1 MNLKYYLRGL
11 GVGIVVTSLI
21 LGIGLGSRKE
31 TLSNEEIKERAR
43 ELGMVEESI
52 TVAEAAAQKEEEAQ
66 EAEVTVAPVPEE
78 NAESDAEPIVN
89 AEPEVSSEPAVST
102 GAEPE
107 VSSEPAVS
115 TGVAPEVSSE
125 PAVSTGAAPEAS
137 EKPNVSAASEPAA
150 STAPEAGATPEA
162 GVKPGADEAEEDSGT
177 APEKEIVD
185 ITINPGE
192 GSYVISQKLEQS
204 GLIDDAAEYDA
215 YLCDNGYHTKLR
227 AGVHKIPMGSTRE
240 EIAKLLCR

>member
-43 ELGMVEESI
+43 TLGMVEESI

-66 EAEVTVAPVPEE
+66 EKVTADPVPEE
-78 NAESDAEPIVN
+78 NAEGDAETIVS
-89 AEPEVSSEPAVST
+89 AEPEVSSEPAVS
-102 GAEPE
+102 
-107 VSSEPAVS
+107 VS
-115 TGVAPEVSSE
+115 
-125 PAVSTGAAPEAS
+125 AAPETS
-137 EKPNVSAASEPAA
+137 EEPKVSAASEPAA
-150 STAPEAGATPEA
+150 SAAPEAGATPEA
-162 GVKPGADEAEEDSGT
+162 GVKPVADEAEEDSGT
-177 APEKEIVD
+177 APAKEIVD

-204 GLIDDAAEYDA
+204 GLIDDATEYDA

>member
-66 EAEVTVAPVPEE
+66 EAEATVAPVPEE

-102 GAEPE
+102 GA
-107 VSSEPAVS
+107 
-115 TGVAPEVSSE
+115 
-125 PAVSTGAAPEAS
+125 APEAS

-150 STAPEAGATPEA
+150 STAAEAGATPEA
-162 GVKPGADEAEEDSGT
+162 GVKPVADEAEEDSGT

>member
-102 GAEPE
+102 GAAPG
-107 VSSEPAVS
+107 VSSEPTMS
-115 TGVAPEVSSE
+115 TGAEPEVSSE

-137 EKPNVSAASEPAA
+137 EKPNVSAASESAA
-150 STAPEAGATPEA
+150 SAVPEAGATPEA
-162 GVKPGADEAEEDSGT
+162 GVKPVADEAEEDSGT

>member
-43 ELGMVEESI
+43 TLGMVEESI

-66 EAEVTVAPVPEE
+66 EKVTADPVPEE
-78 NAESDAEPIVN
+78 NAEGDAEMIVS
-89 AEPEVSSEPAVST
+89 AEPEVSSEPAVSVSASPET
-102 GAEPE
+102 SEEP
-107 VSSEPAVS
+107 
-115 TGVAPEVSSE
+115 
-125 PAVSTGAAPEAS
+125 
-137 EKPNVSAASEPAA
+137 KVSAASEPEASEEPNASAA
-150 STAPEAGATPEA
+150 SEPEASAEPEAGAAPEA
-162 GVKPGADEAEEDSGT
+162 GVKPVADEAEEDSGT
-177 APEKEIVD
+177 APAKEIVD

-204 GLIDDAAEYDA
+204 GLVDDATEYDA

>member
-11 GVGIVVTSLI
+11 GVGIAVTSLI

-43 ELGMVEESI
+43 ALGMVEEPV
-52 TVAEAAAQKEEEAQ
+52 TVAEAAAQQEEEAQ
-66 EAEVTVAPVPEE
+66 EAEATVTTVPEE
-78 NAESDAEPIVN
+78 NAEGDAETIVS
-89 AEPEVSSEPAVST
+89 AEPEVSSEPAVS
-102 GAEPE
+102 
-107 VSSEPAVS
+107 VS
-115 TGVAPEVSSE
+115 
-125 PAVSTGAAPEAS
+125 AAPEAS
-137 EKPNVSAASEPAA
+137 EEPKVSAASEPEASEEPNASAA
-150 STAPEAGATPEA
+150 SELEASAEPEAGATPEA
-162 GVKPGADEAEEDSGT
+162 GVKPVANEAEEDSGT
-177 APEKEIVD
+177 APAKEIVD

-192 GSYVISQKLEQS
+192 GSYTISSKLEQS
-204 GLIDDAAEYDA
+204 GLIDDASEYDA

>member
-43 ELGMVEESI
+43 TLGMVEESI

-66 EAEVTVAPVPEE
+66 EKVTADPVPEE
-78 NAESDAEPIVN
+78 NAEGDAETIVS
-89 AEPEVSSEPAVST
+89 AEPEVSSEPAVS
-102 GAEPE
+102 
-107 VSSEPAVS
+107 VSA
-115 TGVAPEVSSE
+115 APETSEEPKVSAASE
-125 PAVSTGAAPEAS
+125 PEAS
-137 EKPNVSAASEPAA
+137 EEPNASAASEPAA

-162 GVKPGADEAEEDSGT
+162 GVKPVANEAEEDSGT
-177 APEKEIVD
+177 APAKEIVD

-204 GLIDDAAEYDA
+204 GLIDDATEYDA

>member
-1 MNLKYYLRGL
+1 M
-11 GVGIVVTSLI
+11 
-21 LGIGLGSRKE
+21 
-31 TLSNEEIKERAR
+31 
-43 ELGMVEESI
+43 
-52 TVAEAAAQKEEEAQ
+52 
-66 EAEVTVAPVPEE
+66 
-78 NAESDAEPIVN
+78 
-89 AEPEVSSEPAVST
+89 ST
-102 GAEPE
+102 GA
-107 VSSEPAVS
+107 
-115 TGVAPEVSSE
+115 APGVSSE

-137 EKPNVSAASEPAA
+137 EKPNVSAASKPAA
-150 STAPEAGATPEA
+150 STAAEAGATPEA
-162 GVKPGADEAEEDSGT
+162 GVKPVADEAEEDNGT

-215 YLCDNGYHTKLR
+215 YLCDNGFHTKLR

>member
-78 NAESDAEPIVN
+78 NAEGDAETIVS
-89 AEPEVSSEPAVST
+89 AEPEVSSEPAVS
-102 GAEPE
+102 
-107 VSSEPAVS
+107 VS
-115 TGVAPEVSSE
+115 
-125 PAVSTGAAPEAS
+125 AAPEAS
-137 EKPNVSAASEPAA
+137 EEPKVSAALEPEASEEPNVSAASEPAA
-150 STAPEAGATPEA
+150 S
-162 GVKPGADEAEEDSGT
+162 T

-215 YLCDNGYHTKLR
+215 YLCDNGFHTKLR

>member
-11 GVGIVVTSLI
+11 GVGIIVTSLI

-43 ELGMVEESI
+43 ALGMVEEPV
-52 TVAEAAAQKEEEAQ
+52 TVAEAATQQEQEMQ
-66 EAEVTVAPVPEE
+66 EAETDADPELKDDT
-78 NAESDAEPIVN
+78 ADKAD
-89 AEPEVSSEPAVST
+89 AEPEVSSEPTMSASAEPETSAEPAVDAAEPT
-102 GAEPE
+102 PGAEPTA
-107 VSSEPAVS
+107 SAI
-115 TGVAPEVSSE
+115 PEVSALPEAS
-125 PAVSTGAAPEAS
+125 AAPEAG
-137 EKPNVSAASEPAA
+137 
-150 STAPEAGATPEA
+150 T
-162 GVKPGADEAEEDSGT
+162 GT
-177 APEKEIVD
+177 AAETKEIVD

-192 GSYVISQKLEQS
+192 GSYAISSKLEQS

-240 EIAKLLCR
+240 EIAKLLCQ

>member
-78 NAESDAEPIVN
+78 NAESDAEPIVS
-89 AEPEVSSEPAVST
+89 AE
-102 GAEPE
+102 
-107 VSSEPAVS
+107 
-115 TGVAPEVSSE
+115 PEVSSE

-137 EKPNVSAASEPAA
+137 EEPNVSAASEPAA

-162 GVKPGADEAEEDSGT
+162 GVKPVADEAEEDNGT

-215 YLCDNGYHTKLR
+215 YLCDNGFHTKLR

>member
-102 GAEPE
+102 GA
-107 VSSEPAVS
+107 
-115 TGVAPEVSSE
+115 APETSE
-125 PAVSTGAAPEAS
+125 E
-137 EKPNVSAASEPAA
+137 PNVSAASEPAA

-162 GVKPGADEAEEDSGT
+162 GVKPVADEAEEDSGI

>member
-43 ELGMVEESI
+43 TLGMVEESI

-66 EAEVTVAPVPEE
+66 EKVTADPVPEE
-78 NAESDAEPIVN
+78 NAEGDAETIVS
-89 AEPEVSSEPAVST
+89 AEPEVSSEPAVS
-102 GAEPE
+102 
-107 VSSEPAVS
+107 VSA
-115 TGVAPEVSSE
+115 APETSEEPKVSAASE
-125 PAVSTGAAPEAS
+125 PEAS
-137 EKPNVSAASEPAA
+137 EEPNASAASEPAA

-162 GVKPGADEAEEDSGT
+162 GVKPVANEAEEDSGT
-177 APEKEIVD
+177 APAKEIVD

-204 GLIDDAAEYDA
+204 GLVDDATEYDA

>member
-43 ELGMVEESI
+43 ALGMVEESI
-52 TVAEAAAQKEEEAQ
+52 TVAEAAAQQEEEAQ
-66 EAEVTVAPVPEE
+66 EADAIDDPQPGEDTLGEA
-78 NAESDAEPIVN
+78 DAEPVVSE
-89 AEPEVSSEPAVST
+89 EPDRSVSSEAI
-102 GAEPE
+102 
-107 VSSEPAVS
+107 SEPTADVS
-115 TGVAPEVSSE
+115 AS
-125 PAVSTGAAPEAS
+125 PEAS
-137 EKPNVSAASEPAA
+137 AEPTVSASASPEASVEPTVSASASPKA
-150 STAPEAGATPEA
+150 STEPTPSTSPEASATPKTGSETA
-162 GVKPGADEAEEDSGT
+162 ADS
-177 APEKEIVD
+177 KEIVD

-192 GSYVISQKLEQS
+192 GSYAISRKLEQS
-204 GLIDDAAEYDA
+204 GLIDDASEYDA

-240 EIAKLLCR
+240 EIAKLLCQ

>member
-43 ELGMVEESI
+43 ALGMVEEPV
-52 TVAEAAAQKEEEAQ
+52 TVAEAAAQQEEEAQ
-66 EAEVTVAPVPEE
+66 EAEATVTTVPEE
-78 NAESDAEPIVN
+78 NAEGDAETIVS
-89 AEPEVSSEPAVST
+89 AETEVSSEPAVST
-102 GAEPE
+102 GT
-107 VSSEPAVS
+107 S
-115 TGVAPEVSSE
+115 
-125 PAVSTGAAPEAS
+125 PEAS
-137 EKPNVSAASEPAA
+137 EEPKVSAASEPEASEEPNASAASEPAA
-150 STAPEAGATPEA
+150 STAPEAGAAPEA
-162 GVKPGADEAEEDSGT
+162 GVKPVANEAEEDSGT
-177 APEKEIVD
+177 APTKEIVD

-192 GSYVISQKLEQS
+192 GSYTISSKLEQS
-204 GLIDDAAEYDA
+204 GLIDDASEYDA

>member
-66 EAEVTVAPVPEE
+66 EAEVAPVPEE
-78 NAESDAEPIVN
+78 NAESDAEPVVS
-89 AEPEVSSEPAVST
+89 AE
-102 GAEPE
+102 
-107 VSSEPAVS
+107 
-115 TGVAPEVSSE
+115 PEVSSE

-150 STAPEAGATPEA
+150 STAAEAGATPEA
-162 GVKPGADEAEEDSGT
+162 GVKPVADEAEEDNGT

-215 YLCDNGYHTKLR
+215 YLCDNGFHTKLR

>member
-43 ELGMVEESI
+43 TLGMVEESI

-66 EAEVTVAPVPEE
+66 EKVTADPVPEE
-78 NAESDAEPIVN
+78 NAEGDAETIVS
-89 AEPEVSSEPAVST
+89 AEPEVSSEPAVS
-102 GAEPE
+102 
-107 VSSEPAVS
+107 VS
-115 TGVAPEVSSE
+115 
-125 PAVSTGAAPEAS
+125 AAPETS
-137 EKPNVSAASEPAA
+137 EEPKVSAASEPAA
-150 STAPEAGATPEA
+150 SAAPEAGATPEA
-162 GVKPGADEAEEDSGT
+162 GVKPVADEAEEDSGT
-177 APEKEIVD
+177 APAKEIVD

-204 GLIDDAAEYDA
+204 GLVDDAAEYDA

>member
-43 ELGMVEESI
+43 ALGMVEEPV
-52 TVAEAAAQKEEEAQ
+52 TVAEAAAQQEEEAQ
-66 EAEVTVAPVPEE
+66 EAEATVTTVPEE
-78 NAESDAEPIVN
+78 NAEGDAETIVS
-89 AEPEVSSEPAVST
+89 AETEVSSEPAVST
-102 GAEPE
+102 GT
-107 VSSEPAVS
+107 S
-115 TGVAPEVSSE
+115 
-125 PAVSTGAAPEAS
+125 PEAS
-137 EKPNVSAASEPAA
+137 EEPKVSAASEPEASEEPNASAASEPAA
-150 STAPEAGATPEA
+150 STAPEAGAAPEA
-162 GVKPGADEAEEDSGT
+162 GVKPVANEAEEDSGT
-177 APEKEIVD
+177 APTKEIVD

-204 GLIDDAAEYDA
+204 GLVDDATEYDA

>member
-102 GAEPE
+102 GA
-107 VSSEPAVS
+107 
-115 TGVAPEVSSE
+115 APETSE
-125 PAVSTGAAPEAS
+125 ES
-137 EKPNVSAASEPAA
+137 NVSAASEPAA

-162 GVKPGADEAEEDSGT
+162 GVKPVADEAEEDSGT

>member
-1 MNLKYYLRGL
+1 MKYYLRGL

-43 ELGMVEESI
+43 ALGMVEEPV
-52 TVAEAAAQKEEEAQ
+52 TVAEAATQQEEETADD
-66 EAEVTVAPVPEE
+66 PELE
-78 NAESDAEPIVN
+78 DDAES
-89 AEPEVSSEPAVST
+89 EVSSEPTADASAEADAEKAAGT
-102 GAEPE
+102 EPE
-107 VSSEPAVS
+107 INVES
-115 TGVAPEVSSE
+115 
-125 PAVSTGAAPEAS
+125 EAS
-137 EKPNVSAASEPAA
+137 VTPS
-150 STAPEAGATPEA
+150 ATPEA
-162 GVKPGADEAEEDSGT
+162 NDESTPEVSATPKVGSEKAADS
-177 APEKEIVD
+177 KEIVD

-192 GSYVISQKLEQS
+192 GSYAISRKLEQS
-204 GLIDDAAEYDA
+204 GLIDDASEYDA